1 MFKKRLL
8 EDLKKVVE
16 DLGYKGVDIVCSIPK
31 NQDFGDYTTNLA
43 LQIANQKGGNNKH
56 SSEKIA
62 KEILSKLSHLSY
74 LEKVEEVNGFI
85 NFFISPHAL
94 MESLESVC
102 DYSFFVN
109 PSSSAEASADER
121 KKILVEYAHPNT
133 HKAFHIGH
141 LRNITLGESISRLL
155 QSQGNSVFRANYQG
169 DIGLHVAKALWGIQK
184 IGLNSAG
191 SSLAEKADFLGKAY
205 TKGAKSYEENEKTKE
220 EIQSI
225 NKQLYSRDPKVI
237 ALWEKTRTWSLD
249 YFESIYKRL
258 GTKFDGYFFESEVEK
273 RGEELV
279 RDNID
284 KIFERDQGAII
295 FPGKKYGLHNRVFI
309 TSEGHPT
316 YEAKDMG
323 RAEAEKEA
331 FKFDKAIHIVAVDQ
345 NGYFQV
351 MFKALE
357 MLDTD
362 LIGKNQ
368 HLPYGM
374 VRLTTGK
381 MASRTGEV
389 VTFDWTYE
397 QVKKAVSTIVKDHK
411 ELKDDEKSQVIEQIS
426 LGAIKFS
433 MLKFAPSTDITF
445 DLEKSVS
452 LSGDSGPYIQ
462 YSYARAK
469 SVLRN
474 AKYDYEVD
482 LPHSDSHPKTIEGN
496 LEKEERAL
504 LQKIEHFQSIVEE
517 AAESLHPNIIAQYLI
532 ELASVFNLFYQKHQ
546 IIKGEKVDFR
556 LALTCSVAVIL
567 KQGLY
572 LLGIESPERM

>member
-1 MFKKRLL
+1 MLKQRIL
-8 EDLKKVVE
+8 EDLKKVVSE
-16 DLGYKGVDIVCSIPK
+16 MGYQGVDIVCTISK
-31 NQDFGDYTTNLA
+31 NSDFGDYSTNLA
-43 LQIANQKGGNNKH
+43 LQLANQKEGKSKH
-56 SSEKIA
+56 SPEHFA
-62 KEILSKLSHLSY
+62 KEISQKLKDVDY
-74 LEKVEEVNGFI
+74 LEKVEVVNGFI
-85 NFFISPHAL
+85 NFFISPSAL
-94 MESLESVC
+94 LESLHSVC
-102 DYSFFVN
+102 DYSSFVKPN
-109 PSSSAEASADER
+109 IEIENDQR

-155 QSQGNSVFRANYQG
+155 ESQGNEVFRANYQG

-184 IGLNSAG
+184 LGLDSAL
-191 SSLAEKADFLGKAY
+191 SIEDKAQFLGKAY
-205 TKGAKSYEENEKTKE
+205 ITGSKAYEEDEKAKQ
-220 EIQSI
+220 EIQFI
-225 NKQLYSRDPKVI
+225 NKQLYSRDSKIVP
-237 ALWEKTRTWSLD
+237 LWQKTRGWSLD
-249 YFESIYKRL
+249 YFESIYQTL

-295 FPGKKYGLHNRVFI
+295 FPGEKYGLHNRVFI
-309 TSEGHPT
+309 TSEGYPT

-323 RAEAEKEA
+323 RAEAERVA
-331 FKFDKAIHIVAVDQ
+331 FNFDKAIHVVAVDQ
-345 NGYFQV
+345 SGYFQV
-351 MFKALE
+351 MFEALE

-362 LIGKNQ
+362 LIGKNL
-368 HLPYGM
+368 HLAYGM
-374 VRLTTGK
+374 VRLTSGK

-389 VTFDWTYE
+389 ITFDWIYE
-397 QVKKAVSTIVKDHK
+397 QVKKAVSQVVRDHK
-411 ELKDDEKSQVIEQIS
+411 ELKDSEKNQVIDSVS

-433 MLKFAPSTDITF
+433 MLKFAPTTDITF

-462 YSYARAK
+462 YTYARAK

-482 LPHSDSHPKTIEGN
+482 LPHSEAHPKTVEGD
-496 LEKEERAL
+496 LEKEERAI
-504 LQKIEHFQSIVEE
+504 LQKIEHFKSIVEE
-517 AAESLHPNIIAQYLI
+517 AADNLHPNIIAQYLV